1 MAVEP
6 VAPAEPGPVRGP
18 HRGSGHAHSHGQSQS
33 AGPASQL
40 GMRRQNLAL
49 VMGSV
54 AAHGPL
60 SRAEVAERTGLTRAA
75 VGSLASELTAAGL
88 INDHGIAPRGRVGR
102 PGAMLAVSGTG
113 PAGLG
118 LEVGVGHLA
127 ACLVDLRGA
136 TRSALRVE
144 TDNRGRDPATVL
156 GELTRVAEQ
165 VMHEGAATGLRP
177 VGAVLAVP
185 GLVGDQ
191 SRHGS
196 AGTGGIGGIGGT
208 EPGLVERA
216 PNLDWH
222 KTPAAALLRDRLPV
236 PLRAIPLRVDNEANL
251 GALAELWDGTSVG
264 ADDFVHVSA
273 EAGIGAAIVV
283 GGRLLRGVHGFAG
296 ELGHVPVHPDGP
308 PCACGARGCLEQY
321 AGEEAV
327 LRAAGWPSGP
337 GDPVEVLAERA
348 VVADARVC
356 TALEQ
361 AGGALGTALAG
372 AVNLLDPAAVILGG
386 AYADLGTWL
395 LPAMRRELAA
405 RVTVRPWSADA
416 LVVSR
421 LGRRGPLLGAAMSTV
436 RQIIEDPWLF
446 ARGSG

>member
-6 VAPAEPGPVRGP
+6 VASAEPEPPRGA
-18 HRGSGHAHSHGQSQS
+18 HRGHGS
-33 AGPASQL
+33 GPASQL

-60 SRAEVAERTGLTRAA
+60 SRAEVADRTGLTRAA
-75 VGSLASELTAAGL
+75 VGSLAAELAAAGL
-88 INDHGIAPRGRVGR
+88 ITDHGIAPSGRVGR
-102 PGAMLAVSGTG
+102 PGAMLAASGAG

-136 TRSALRVE
+136 TRSSLRLE
-144 TDNRGRDPATVL
+144 KDNRGREPAAVL
-156 GELTRVAEQ
+156 AELAGVAEQ
-165 VMHEGAATGLRP
+165 VAREGAAEGLRP
-177 VGAVLAVP
+177 AGAVLAVP
-185 GLVGDQ
+185 GLVGGQRQD
-191 SRHGS
+191 R
-196 AGTGGIGGIGGT
+196 AGGPG
-208 EPGLVERA
+208 PGLVERA
-216 PNLDWH
+216 PNLHWH
-222 KTPAAALLRDRLPV
+222 QAPAGKLLRERLPA
-236 PLRAIPLRVDNEANL
+236 PLRGIPLRIDNEANL
-251 GALAELWDGTSVG
+251 GALAELWAGTSVG
-264 ADDFVHVSA
+264 VGDFVHVSA
-273 EAGIGAAIVV
+273 EAGIGAAIVL

-327 LRAAGWPSGP
+327 LRAAGRPSGP

-348 VVADARVC
+348 EMADARVC
-356 TALEQ
+356 GALEA
-361 AGGALGTALAG
+361 AGAALGTALAG
-372 AVNLLDPAAVILGG
+372 AVSLLDPAAVILGG

-446 ARGSG
+446 ARTGG

>member
-6 VAPAEPGPVRGP
+6 VASAEPGPARGP
-18 HRGSGHAHSHGQSQS
+18 HRGSGHAHGHGQSQHQS
-33 AGPASQL
+33 QHQSTGPASQR

-75 VGSLASELTAAGL
+75 VGSLAAELAAARL
-88 INDHGIAPRGRVGR
+88 ITDHGIAPSGRVGR

-127 ACLVDLRGA
+127 ACLVDLRGE
-136 TRSALRVE
+136 TRAYLRCQ
-144 TDNRGRDPATVL
+144 TDNRGRDPGTVL
-156 GELTRVAEQ
+156 GELARVAGR
-165 VMHEGAATGLRP
+165 VAHEGAAEGLRA

-185 GLVGDQ
+185 GLVADQ
-191 SRHGS
+191 SRRVDNISGA
-196 AGTGGIGGIGGT
+196 AG
-208 EPGLVERA
+208 PGLVERA
-216 PNLDWH
+216 PNLHWH
-222 KTPAAALLRDRLPV
+222 KAPAAALLQDRFPA
-236 PLRAIPLRVDNEANL
+236 PLRGIPLRVDNEANL

-264 ADDFVHVSA
+264 AGDFVHVSA

-296 ELGHVPVHPDGP
+296 ELGHVPVQPDGP
-308 PCACGARGCLEQY
+308 RCACGARGCLEQY

-348 VVADARVC
+348 EITDARVC
-356 TALEQ
+356 AALEQ

-372 AVNLLDPAAVILGG
+372 AVNLLDPTAVILGG

-446 ARGSG
+446 ARSVG